1 MTNTELMHRAM
12 RLIAAASETMKDA
25 GPEKRVEAVV
35 MLATIAKVIHDD
47 MTGMLTATG
56 GPAVL
61 AAQIAQLEVHVRQ
74 EIERIY
80 TDGWVKH

>member
-25 GPEKRVEAVV
+25 GREKRIEAVV
-35 MLATIAKVIHDD
+35 MLATVAKVIHDD
-47 MTGMLTATG
+47 MTGMLTDVG
-56 GPAVL
+56 GPGAL
-61 AAQIAQLEVHVRQ
+61 TAKISLLEAHVRQ